1 MIAVIR
7 HVALSNAVVVSAV
20 DPAKER
26 VLVSF
31 KEAGVMDR
39 FQVTTDQV
47 LGGATAATLELKQV
61 GNLRYGASSMAGRRP
76 HLL

>member
-1 MIAVIR
+1 M
-7 HVALSNAVVVSAV
+7 SAV

-31 KEAGVMDR
+31 KDQGVMDR

-47 LGGATAATLELKQV
+47 LGGATAAALELKQV
-61 GNLRYGASSMAGRRP
+61 GNLRYGTSIVAW
-76 HLL
+76 LV